1 MESAK
6 KAEEKQQPQKRVKS
20 DSDWNIRPY
29 LAMGLIFFIVFC
41 CCILVVV
48 ILFRFE
54 VIKDSVNAFIGMA
67 QPILFG
73 LAIGYLMNPVMM
85 FIERCLLKLAD
96 VCGKKKNQ

>member
-67 QPILFG
+67 QPILF
-73 LAIGYLMNPVMM
+73 
-85 FIERCLLKLAD
+85 
-96 VCGKKKNQ
+96 